1 MSSEIALSTLTAICL
16 QFRRSIYSGSANDS
30 MNIIFPAPCDVSMRL
45 FWTRSIWAAMLV
57 LLCLLSSAFAQEDD
71 QDEEESAVCDM
82 DVGGAGSDSKPLGA
96 TYGTGVNRYLV
107 NGVCYDLSGSVQATQ
122 QWVRSP
128 EPRGGGGQAST
139 RTMTL
144 EPNVRIEASKQTEKG
159 AFRIAFESSWAAN
172 SQSGLDPSPTLG
184 EASISYI
191 GFKAG
196 FAASLMN
203 FWESEFQFTASA
215 PSLSGY
221 MVSFQHEVSDDLKL
235 SLAIE
240 AGPPTTRGASTWLLP
255 ESPPFFTTQIRYETD
270 DWVIQASAAAHQVNV
285 PGSALLDIASTS
297 RFGWA
302 LTGGITAPL
311 KFIADNDL
319 ITFNAAYAVDSAIFL
334 GTPADVVAFAARF
347 PTPNATRGWSAL
359 ASYHH
364 DWSDK
369 WASNAFASF
378 NSVDVN
384 LINSNPSVKTSRYG
398 VNLIYQPAVKWTIGA
413 ELDLV
418 MTRIN
423 LNGPNGAIPGAN
435 LKEAT
440 AFLWVK
446 RKL

>member
-1 MSSEIALSTLTAICL
+1 MSSEIALSALTPICP
-16 QFRRSIYSGSANDS
+16 QSRRTIHSGSAKGY
-30 MNIIFPAPCDVSMRL
+30 MNNLFPASCNLSMGL
-45 FWTRSIWAAMLV
+45 FWTRRIRAAMLV
-57 LLCLLSSAFAQEDD
+57 LLCLMSSAFAQEDD
-71 QDEEESAVCDM
+71 QDEQESAVCEM
-82 DVGGAGSDSKPLGA
+82 DVGGAGSNSKPLGA

-122 QWVRSP
+122 QRARSP
-128 EPRGGGGQAST
+128 EPRVGGQAPT
-139 RTMTL
+139 RTMTF
-144 EPNVRIEASKQTEKG
+144 EPNVRIEASKQTKKG
-159 AFRIAFESSWAAN
+159 PFRIAFESSWAVS
-172 SQSGLDPSPTLG
+172 SQSGLDPSPTLA
-184 EASISYI
+184 EASLSYI
-191 GFKAG
+191 GVKAG
-196 FAASLMN
+196 FAESLMN

-215 PSLSGY
+215 PALSGY
-221 MVSFQHEVSDDLKL
+221 MVSYQYEVSDDLKL

-240 AGPPTTRGASTWLLP
+240 AGPPTSRGASTWLLP
-255 ESPPFFTTQIRYETD
+255 ESPPFFTTQIRYEKD

-285 PGSALLDIASTS
+285 LGSALLGVASTS

-311 KFIADNDL
+311 KFIAENDV

-347 PTPNATRGWSAL
+347 PTAAASRGWSAL

-364 DWSDK
+364 NWSDK

-378 NSVDVN
+378 NGVDVN
-384 LINSNPSVKTSRYG
+384 LLSSIPSVKTSRYG
-398 VNLIYQPAVKWTIGA
+398 VNLIYQPDEKWTIGA

-423 LNGPNGAIPGAN
+423 LNGSISAIPGAN
-435 LKEAT
+435 LKGAA

-446 RKL
+446 REL